1 MNFLSLLIL
10 LGQNSINAGT
20 PIQSEDMTGYF
31 MTLIVICV
39 CIFVMNIGIIVSLAR
54 STKMTKQLY
63 ESLKRPQ

>member
-1 MNFLSLLIL
+1 MNLLIAFAQ
-10 LGQNSINAGT
+10 GSTNAGT
-20 PIQSEDMTGYF
+20 PNPSEDMSGYF

-39 CIFVMNIGIIVSLAR
+39 CILVMNIGIIVSLAR